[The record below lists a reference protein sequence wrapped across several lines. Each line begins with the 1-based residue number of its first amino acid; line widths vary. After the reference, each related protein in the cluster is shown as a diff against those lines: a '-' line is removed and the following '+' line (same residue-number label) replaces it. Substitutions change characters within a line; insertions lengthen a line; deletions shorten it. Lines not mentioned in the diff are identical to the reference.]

1 LIAFK
6 NKIFFFPGS
15 PQHDFHTNIRI
26 IVYDFNI
33 ILKIQYNFEER
44 LITAGTFL
52 WPFQEGLRGRG
63 SQRIQEL
70 SWSPRTYFKFSYLC
84 FFFLLK
90 SNFFFKI
97 NSRKI
102 NSKKINYFLIFSSII
117 ENKLENIFQCLVMS
131 RKMSWKITY

>member
-44 LITAGTFL
+44 LITTGTFL

-70 SWSPRTYFKFSYLC
+70 SWSPRTYFKFSYPY
-84 FFFLLK
+84 FFFYWKVILFK
-90 SNFFFKI
+90 KI
-97 NSRKI
+97 NFRKI

-117 ENKLENIFQCLVMS
+117 KNKLENIFQCLVMS
-131 RKMSWKITY
+131 RKISWKITY